1 MARASI
7 LRLSPTKKKIQ
18 YYIQKYIFCILIMK
32 DNDNIIEYI
41 FTTKKNHKYE
51 EHTIYT
57 HKIFLAQIF
66 CVMILLRTE
75 GFVVHVGAYG

>member
-1 MARASI
+1 
-7 LRLSPTKKKIQ
+7 
-18 YYIQKYIFCILIMK
+18 MK